1 MKQLLS
7 KINGLDDLRML
18 DRSDLHSLAAEIRQ
32 LIIEIVSINGGH
44 LAASLG
50 VVELSIALHRVFHS
64 PDDKIIWDVGHQCYA
79 HKILTGRRDQFRT
92 LRTYGGISGFPKR
105 AESSHD
111 AFDTGHS
118 STSISAAL
126 GMCIARDMA
135 GKDHKVIAII
145 GDGSLTGGMAFEAL
159 NHAGALKKDLLVILN
174 DNEMSISPNVGAFS
188 TYLNRIITGQ
198 LYNKMK
204 RDIEAMLRS
213 IPQVGLHMVKMAG
226 RLDEAIKSL
235 VVPGVMFEELGF
247 KYIGPI
253 PGHNLNTLIETLHAI
268 KKFQKPILLHVV
280 TKKGRGYIPA
290 EQKPSAYHSAPPFV
304 IESGNFKLEKK
315 SDIPSYTKIFSQSL
329 IQIARNNAKIV
340 GITAAMPE
348 GTGLDRFAQVFPT
361 RFFDV
366 GIAEQHAVTL
376 AAGMACQGLRPVV
389 SIYSTFL
396 QRAYDQILH
405 DVCLQNLPVIFAI
418 DRAGLVGE
426 DGPTHQ
432 GNFDLSYLRP
442 MPNLILM
449 APKDEDE
456 LRHMLYTATLQNGP
470 VAIRYPRGNGLNCI
484 YRGSGFQPLELGVK
498 SGLDGPFQALTI
510 GRGEVLHKG
519 EDITL
524 LAIGSMV
531 SVACAASE
539 QLLGQG
545 ISAQVI
551 NARFVKPLDREL
563 IAQAARR
570 TGRIMT
576 IEENV
581 LPGGFGSAVLEMLEQ
596 ENLWPIQVRRLGIPD
611 QFASSGPKDILIK
624 ELGLDV
630 AGIVSAATKFC
641 ALGSKFRQG
650 IQTNPCL
657 V

>member
-7 KINGLDDLRML
+7 KINGLDDLRAL
-18 DRSDLHSLAAEIRQ
+18 DRSDLYPLAGEIRQ
-32 LIIEIVSINGGH
+32 LIIETVSLNGGH

-50 VVELSIALHRVFHS
+50 VVELCIALHRVFHS

-79 HKILTGRRDQFRT
+79 HKILTGRRDRFQM
-92 LRTYGGISGFPKR
+92 LRQYGGISGFPKR
-105 AESSHD
+105 TESSHD

-126 GMCIARDMA
+126 GMCVARDLA
-135 GKDHKVIAII
+135 GKDYKVIAVI

-159 NHAGALKKDLLVILN
+159 NHAGDLKKDLLVILN

-198 LYNKMK
+198 FYNKMK
-204 RDIEAMLRS
+204 RDIETMLRS
-213 IPQVGLHMVKMAG
+213 IPQVGLHMLKMAG
-226 RLDEAIKSL
+226 RLDEAVKSL

-253 PGHNLNTLIETLHAI
+253 PGHNLNTLIETLLAV
-268 KKFQKPILLHVV
+268 KKFRKPILLHVV
-280 TKKGRGYIPA
+280 TKKGKGYAPA
-290 EQKPSAYHSAPPFV
+290 EQRPSAYHSAPPFV
-304 IESGNFKLEKK
+304 IESGNFKLKK
-315 SDIPSYTKIFSQSL
+315 NPDLPSYTAIFSQTL
-329 IQIARNNAKIV
+329 IQIARDNPKIV

-348 GTGLDRFAQVFPT
+348 GTGLDRFAQVFPA

-389 SIYSTFL
+389 AIYSTFL

-449 APKDEDE
+449 APRDEDE
-456 LRHMLYTATLQNGP
+456 LRHMLYTATLQKGP
-470 VAIRYPRGNGLNCI
+470 VAIRYPRGNGL
-484 YRGSGFQPLELGVK
+484 G
-498 SGLDGPFQALTI
+498 SGLDGPLQALTI
-510 GRGEVLHKG
+510 GRGEVLHHG

-539 QLLGQG
+539 RLLGQG

-581 LPGGFGSAVLEMLEQ
+581 LHGGFGGAVLEALEQ
-596 ENLWPIQVRRLGIPD
+596 EDLWSIQVRRLGIPD
-611 QFASSGPKDILIK
+611 KFASCGPKDILIQ

-630 AGIVSAATKFC
+630 AGIVSAATRFC
-641 ALGSKFRQG
+641 AVEPV
-650 IQTNPCL
+650 IQTDSCL